1 MLAFDSTIPDFGDA
15 LMRGIRDNMRALH
28 CLRRASLRIIALAFG
43 FILSLPAASAADAPR
58 LYKPAGTVTLGAP
71 ERWDYIVFDPASGR
85 LYVTHGDR
93 VSVVDGRTAAVTGTI
108 AVTGG
113 VTHGVGIS
121 TATGT
126 GYTDDSEAG
135 VAIPFDLATLK
146 TGTPIKTA
154 PDADGIVLD
163 PASGHLLVINGDSGS
178 VSAIDVHTNK
188 VVATIDGGGGLEF
201 GVADGKGS
209 FYVDGAEHNELVR
222 INTDA
227 NRVEAHW
234 PLQGCERPHGIALDG
249 ATRRVFVSCAN
260 ATLVI
265 VDADS
270 GRQIASFPIGKYN
283 DGAVFDPVRKRVLAA
298 NGDGSLTVIQEKD
311 ANAFVPLGTVTT
323 PPTART
329 IAIDEKT
336 GRVFLAAADI
346 AKVEP
351 PSKPGGRPKVTLV
364 PGSLKLI
371 ELDPSE

>member
-1 MLAFDSTIPDFGDA
+1 
-15 LMRGIRDNMRALH
+15 
-28 CLRRASLRIIALAFG
+28 
-43 FILSLPAASAADAPR
+43 
-58 LYKPAGTVTLGAP
+58 VTLGAP
-71 ERWDYIVFDPASGR
+71 ERWDYIVFDSASGR
-85 LYVTHGDR
+85 IYVTHGDR
-93 VSVVDGRTAAVTGTI
+93 VSVVDGKTATVTGTI
-108 AVTGG
+108 SVPG

-135 VAIPFDLATLK
+135 VAVPFDLATLK

-188 VVATIDGGGGLEF
+188 VLATIDGGGGLEF
-201 GVADGKGS
+201 GAVDGKGT
-209 FYVDGAEHNELVR
+209 FFVDGAAHNELVR
-222 INTDA
+222 INTVT
-227 NRVEAHW
+227 NKVEAHW

-249 ATRRVFVSCAN
+249 ETRRIFVSCAN
-260 ATLVI
+260 AVLVV

-270 GRQIASFPIGKYN
+270 GKQLASFPIGRFN

-298 NGDGSLTVIQEKD
+298 NGDGTLTVIQEKD
-311 ANAFVPLGTVTT
+311 ANTFVPLGTVAT
-323 PPTART
+323 PPSART

-346 AKVEP
+346 DKIEP
-351 PSKPGGRPKVTLV
+351 PAKPGGRPKVTFK
-364 PGSLKLI
+364 PSSLKLI
-371 ELDPSE
+371 ALDPI